1 MVELKRMDWSD
12 FMLVCEGCNCS
23 AVRSMSFYMGVQ
35 DYCQCSRPISLIL
48 GVVIVS
54 TNQKNLLTFGSDIW
68 FRITYFLPIAEWGIL
83 ADLLAFLIPV
93 DFHDTGERTR

>member
-54 TNQKNLLTFGSDIW
+54 TNQKNLLTFGSDPVP
-68 FRITYFLPIAEWGIL
+68 YMVPDHLLPTHCRMG
-83 ADLLAFLIPV
+83 
-93 DFHDTGERTR
+93 DFSRFISISHTS